1 MAGLN
6 KSIKVQTLPHF
17 MTMQKM
23 ILMMSRKMY
32 KQELWRES
40 AAAAEVGIAPE
51 ITHQESADQL
61 KKMWFYC

>member
-1 MAGLN
+1 
-6 KSIKVQTLPHF
+6 
-17 MTMQKM
+17 
-23 ILMMSRKMY
+23 MSRKMY